1 MLPIRVFLFTIF
13 FTTPSLAF
21 DVISEQEYKGNVD
34 NSREFKN
41 LQQRS
46 QIASACI
53 CGFTSFECCGRKRAL
68 TKPGF
73 TSLESFD
80 DIHTQKG
87 VKNARRVREFDNRQR
102 PSKMSSACLCGV
114 TSFKCCGKKR
124 MLTKVKH
131 V

>member
-68 TKPGF
+68 TKV
-73 TSLESFD
+73 SVAVESEYLLFKYI
-80 DIHTQKG
+80 DIH
-87 VKNARRVREFDNRQR
+87 F
-102 PSKMSSACLCGV
+102 
-114 TSFKCCGKKR
+114 
-124 MLTKVKH
+124 
-131 V
+131 